1 MNETLNIL
9 KELATSN
16 TINFAIMAILLGVII
31 KKLHLSTAFEKSI
44 EAIKNQISNSETE
57 KANSSKILGKNKD
70 LIEKLPNELEEMEK
84 TSQSKL
90 TAFEEKIEDNTRKTI
105 ENLVLATDRIK
116 TIEEKKV
123 SNLLTQSTSKE
134 ALEFAKNRICELL
147 EKNPEMH
154 NDFIQQSI
162 DELDKVKI

>member
-31 KKLHLSTAFEKSI
+31 KKLHLSTTFEKSI

-105 ENLVLATDRIK
+105 ENLVLSTDRIK
-116 TIEEKKV
+116 SIEEKKV

-134 ALEFAKNRICELL
+134 ALELAKNRICELL
-147 EKNPEMH
+147 ENNPEMH

>member
-57 KANSSKILGKNKD
+57 KANSSKNMGKNKD

-105 ENLVLATDRIK
+105 ENLVVSTDRIK
-116 TIEEKKV
+116 SIEEKKV

-134 ALEFAKNRICELL
+134 ALELAKNRICELL
-147 EKNPEMH
+147 ENNPEMH

>member
-31 KKLHLSTAFEKSI
+31 KKIHLSTAFEKSI

-105 ENLVLATDRIK
+105 ENLVLATDKIK

-134 ALEFAKNRICELL
+134 ALELAKNRICELL

>member
-105 ENLVLATDRIK
+105 ENLVLSTDRIK
-116 TIEEKKV
+116 SIEEKKV

-134 ALEFAKNRICELL
+134 ALELAKNRICELL
-147 EKNPEMH
+147 ENNPEMH

-162 DELDKVKI
+162 DELEKVKI

>member
-16 TINFAIMAILLGVII
+16 TINFAIMAILLRVII

-44 EAIKNQISNSETE
+44 EVIKNQISNSETE

-134 ALEFAKNRICELL
+134 ALELAKNRICELL

>member
-105 ENLVLATDRIK
+105 ENLVLTTDRIK

-134 ALEFAKNRICELL
+134 ALELAKNRICELL

>member
-105 ENLVLATDRIK
+105 ENLVLSTDRIK
-116 TIEEKKV
+116 SIAEKKV
-123 SNLLTQSTSKE
+123 SNLLTQSTSTE
-134 ALEFAKNRICELL
+134 ALELAKNRICELL
-147 EKNPEMH
+147 ENNPEMH

>member
-44 EAIKNQISNSETE
+44 EAIKNQISNSEEE

-105 ENLVLATDRIK
+105 ENLVLSTDRIK
-116 TIEEKKV
+116 SIEEKKV

-134 ALEFAKNRICELL
+134 ALELAKNRICELL
-147 EKNPEMH
+147 ENNPEMH

>member
-105 ENLVLATDRIK
+105 ENLVLSTDRIK
-116 TIEEKKV
+116 SIEEKKA

-134 ALEFAKNRICELL
+134 ALELAKNRICELL

>member
-57 KANSSKILGKNKD
+57 KANSSKILGNNKD

-105 ENLVLATDRIK
+105 ENLVLSTDRIK
-116 TIEEKKV
+116 
-123 SNLLTQSTSKE
+123 
-134 ALEFAKNRICELL
+134 
-147 EKNPEMH
+147 
-154 NDFIQQSI
+154 SI
-162 DELDKVKI
+162 

>member
-105 ENLVLATDRIK
+105 ENLVLSTDRIK
-116 TIEEKKV
+116 SIEEKKV

-134 ALEFAKNRICELL
+134 ALELAKNRICELL
-147 EKNPEMH
+147 ENNPEMH

>member
-44 EAIKNQISNSETE
+44 DAIKNQITNSESE
-57 KANSSKILGKNKD
+57 KANSNKILSKNQD
-70 LIEKLPNELEEMEK
+70 LIKQLPNELEEMEK
-84 TSQSKL
+84 TSQCKL
-90 TAFEEKIEDNTRKTI
+90 SAFAEKIEDNTRKSI
-105 ENLVLATDRIK
+105 DNLVLVTDRIK

-134 ALEFAKNRICELL
+134 ALELAKNRICALL
-147 EKNPEMH
+147 ENNPELH
-154 NDFIQQSI
+154 NDFIQQSL

>member
-1 MNETLNIL
+1 MNETLYIL

-105 ENLVLATDRIK
+105 ENLVLSTDRIK
-116 TIEEKKV
+116 SIEEKKV

-134 ALEFAKNRICELL
+134 ALELAKNRTCELL
-147 EKNPEMH
+147 ENNPEMH

>member
-105 ENLVLATDRIK
+105 ENLVLTTDRIK

-123 SNLLTQSTSKE
+123 SNLLTKSTSKE
-134 ALEFAKNRICELL
+134 ALELAKNRICELL

>member
-105 ENLVLATDRIK
+105 ENLVLTTDRIK

-123 SNLLTQSTSKE
+123 SNLLTHCTSKE
-134 ALEFAKNRICELL
+134 ALELAKSRICELL

>member
-105 ENLVLATDRIK
+105 ENLVLTTDRII

-134 ALEFAKNRICELL
+134 ALELAKNRICELL

>member
-134 ALEFAKNRICELL
+134 ALELAKNRICELL

>member
-1 MNETLNIL
+1 MNEILNIL

-16 TINFAIMAILLGVII
+16 TINFAIMAILLGLII

-44 EAIKNQISNSETE
+44 DAIKNQISNSEEE
-57 KANSSKILGKNKD
+57 KANSSKILSKNKD

-105 ENLVLATDRIK
+105 DNLVLSTDRIK
-116 TIEEKKV
+116 SIEEKKV

-134 ALEFAKNRICELL
+134 ALELAKNRICELL

>member
-105 ENLVLATDRIK
+105 ENLVLSTDRIK
-116 TIEEKKV
+116 SIEEKKV

-134 ALEFAKNRICELL
+134 ALELAKNRICELL
-147 EKNPEMH
+147 DNNPEMH

>member
-105 ENLVLATDRIK
+105 ENLVLSTDRIK
-116 TIEEKKV
+116 SIEEKKV

-134 ALEFAKNRICELL
+134 ALELAKNRICELL

>member
-44 EAIKNQISNSETE
+44 EAIKNQISNSETG

-84 TSQSKL
+84 NSQSKL

-134 ALEFAKNRICELL
+134 ALELAKNRIYELL

>member
-31 KKLHLSTAFEKSI
+31 RKLHLSTAFEKSI

-105 ENLVLATDRIK
+105 ENLVLSTDRIK
-116 TIEEKKV
+116 SIEEKKV

-134 ALEFAKNRICELL
+134 ALELAKNRICELL
-147 EKNPEMH
+147 ENNPEMH

>member
-1 MNETLNIL
+1 MKETLNIL

-105 ENLVLATDRIK
+105 ENLVLSTDRIK
-116 TIEEKKV
+116 SIEEKKV

-134 ALEFAKNRICELL
+134 ALELAKNRICELL
-147 EKNPEMH
+147 ENNPEMH

>member
-44 EAIKNQISNSETE
+44 EVIKNQISNSETE

-134 ALEFAKNRICELL
+134 ALELAKNRICELL

>member
-134 ALEFAKNRICELL
+134 ALELAKNRIYELL

>member
-44 EAIKNQISNSETE
+44 ESIKNQISNSETE

-105 ENLVLATDRIK
+105 ENLVLSTDRIK
-116 TIEEKKV
+116 TIEEKKA

-134 ALEFAKNRICELL
+134 ALELAKNRICELL
-147 EKNPEMH
+147 ENNPEMH

>member
-1 MNETLNIL
+1 MTETLNIF
-9 KELATSN
+9 KEFATSN

-105 ENLVLATDRIK
+105 ENLVLSTDRIK
-116 TIEEKKV
+116 SIEEKKV

-134 ALEFAKNRICELL
+134 ALELAKNRICELL
-147 EKNPEMH
+147 ENNPEMH

>member
-44 EAIKNQISNSETE
+44 EAIENQISNSETE

-105 ENLVLATDRIK
+105 ENLVLSTDRIK
-116 TIEEKKV
+116 SIEEKKV

-134 ALEFAKNRICELL
+134 ALELAKNRMCELL
-147 EKNPEMH
+147 ENNPEMH

>member
-70 LIEKLPNELEEMEK
+70 LIEKSPNELEEMEK

-134 ALEFAKNRICELL
+134 ALELAKNRICELL

>member
-16 TINFAIMAILLGVII
+16 TINFAIMAILLGGII

-105 ENLVLATDRIK
+105 ENLVLTTDRIK

-134 ALEFAKNRICELL
+134 ALELAKNRICELL

>member
-44 EAIKNQISNSETE
+44 EAIENQISNSETE

-105 ENLVLATDRIK
+105 ENLVLSTDRIK
-116 TIEEKKV
+116 SIEEKKV

-134 ALEFAKNRICELL
+134 ALELAKNRICELL
-147 EKNPEMH
+147 ENNPEMH

>member
-105 ENLVLATDRIK
+105 ENLVLATDKIK

-134 ALEFAKNRICELL
+134 ALELAKNRICELL

>member
-16 TINFAIMAILLGVII
+16 TINFAIMAILLAVII

-105 ENLVLATDRIK
+105 ENLVLSTDRIK
-116 TIEEKKV
+116 SIEEKKV

-134 ALEFAKNRICELL
+134 ALELAKNRICELL
-147 EKNPEMH
+147 ENNPEMH

>member
-16 TINFAIMAILLGVII
+16 TINFAIMAILLEVII
-31 KKLHLSTAFEKSI
+31 KKLHLSTALEKSI

-105 ENLVLATDRIK
+105 ENLVLSTDRIK
-116 TIEEKKV
+116 SIEEKKV

-134 ALEFAKNRICELL
+134 ALELAKNRICELL
-147 EKNPEMH
+147 ENNPEMH

>member
-31 KKLHLSTAFEKSI
+31 KKLHFSTAFEKSI

-105 ENLVLATDRIK
+105 ENLVLSTDRIK
-116 TIEEKKV
+116 SIEEKKV

-134 ALEFAKNRICELL
+134 ALELAKNRICELL
-147 EKNPEMH
+147 ENNPEMH

>member
-105 ENLVLATDRIK
+105 ENLVLSTDRIK

-134 ALEFAKNRICELL
+134 ALELAKNRICELL

>member
-57 KANSSKILGKNKD
+57 KANSSKILDKNKD

-134 ALEFAKNRICELL
+134 ALELAKNRICELL

-154 NDFIQQSI
+154 NVFIQQSI

>member
-16 TINFAIMAILLGVII
+16 TINFVIMAILLGVII

-44 EAIKNQISNSETE
+44 EAIENQISNSETE

-105 ENLVLATDRIK
+105 ENLVLSTDRIK
-116 TIEEKKV
+116 SIEEKKV

-134 ALEFAKNRICELL
+134 ALELAKNRICELL
-147 EKNPEMH
+147 ENNPEMH